1 MVEEHGFHLN
11 TNILETNVI
20 NIILLIALLIFSFAE
35 PLKAGL
41 AKRQA
46 RITEKLDT
54 AANYLIMANFR
65 HKESVETLERIRNF
79 ALQTKKEGLEQKRR
93 LLEEQSDRF
102 YKQIKE
108 EVRLGKELVLETKQA
123 VDGLIYD
130 SYLNLVLS
138 KSATFK

>member
-1 MVEEHGFHLN
+1 VEESEFHLN
-11 TNILETNVI
+11 TDILETNLI

-35 PLKAGL
+35 PVKTGL
-41 AKRQA
+41 ATRQA
-46 RITEKLDT
+46 KITEKLDT

-93 LLEEQSDRF
+93 LLEEQSERF

-108 EVRLGKELVLETKQA
+108 EVRLGKELLLETKQA

-138 KSATFK
+138 KSSNLK

>member
-1 MVEEHGFHLN
+1 MEESGFHLN
-11 TNILETNVI
+11 TDILETNLI

-35 PLKAGL
+35 PVKTGL
-41 AKRQA
+41 ATRQA
-46 RITEKLDT
+46 KITEKLDT

-93 LLEEQSDRF
+93 LLEEQSERF

-108 EVRLGKELVLETKQA
+108 EVRLGKELLLETKQA

-138 KSATFK
+138 KSSNLK

>member
-11 TNILETNVI
+11 TNILETNLI

-35 PLKAGL
+35 PVKTSL

-46 RITEKLDT
+46 KITEKLDT

-79 ALQTKKEGLEQKRR
+79 ALQTKKEGLEQKRK
-93 LLEEQSDRF
+93 LLEEQSEKF
-102 YKQIKE
+102 YKQITE
-108 EVRLGKELVLETKQA
+108 EIRLGKELLLETKQA

-138 KSATFK
+138 KSSIFK

>member
-1 MVEEHGFHLN
+1 MVEESGFHLN
-11 TNILETNVI
+11 TDILETNVI
-20 NIILLIALLIFSFAE
+20 NIVLLVALLIFSFAE
-35 PLKAGL
+35 PIKTGL

-79 ALQTKKEGLEQKRR
+79 ALQTKKEGLEQKRK
-93 LLEEQSDRF
+93 LLEEQSERF

-108 EVRLGKELVLETKQA
+108 EVRLGKELLLETKQS

-130 SYLNLVLS
+130 SYLNLILT
-138 KSATFK
+138 KSSNLK

>member
-1 MVEEHGFHLN
+1 MEENGFHLN
-11 TNILETNVI
+11 TDILETNLI

-35 PLKAGL
+35 PVKTGL
-41 AKRQA
+41 SKRQA

-79 ALQTKKEGLEQKRR
+79 ALQTKKEGLDQKRR
-93 LLEEQSDRF
+93 LLEDQSERF

-108 EVRLGKELVLETKQA
+108 EVRLGKELLLETKQA

-138 KSATFK
+138 KSADFK

>member
-35 PLKAGL
+35 PLKTGL

-93 LLEEQSDRF
+93 LLEEQSERF

-138 KSATFK
+138 KSANFK

>member
-1 MVEEHGFHLN
+1 MEDKGFHFN
-11 TNILETNVI
+11 TDILETNLI

-35 PLKAGL
+35 PVKTDL

-79 ALQTKKEGLEQKRR
+79 ALQTKKEGLEQKRK
-93 LLEEQSDRF
+93 LLDEQSERF

-108 EVRLGKELVLETKQA
+108 EVRLGKELLLETKQA

-130 SYLNLVLS
+130 SYLNLVLFES
-138 KSATFK
+138 TRFE

>member
-1 MVEEHGFHLN
+1 MVEESGFHLN
-11 TNILETNVI
+11 TDILETNLI

-35 PLKAGL
+35 PVKTGL
-41 AKRQA
+41 AQRQA
-46 RITEKLDT
+46 KITEKLDT

-93 LLEEQSDRF
+93 LLEDQSERF

-108 EVRLGKELVLETKQA
+108 EIRLGKELLLETKQA

-138 KSATFK
+138 KSSTIR

>member
-11 TNILETNVI
+11 TNILETNLV

-35 PLKAGL
+35 PVKTGL

-93 LLEEQSDRF
+93 LLEEQSERF

-108 EVRLGKELVLETKQA
+108 EIRLGKELLLETKQA

-130 SYLNLVLS
+130 CYLNLILS
-138 KSATFK
+138 KSSTIK

>member
-1 MVEEHGFHLN
+1 MVEEQGFHLN
-11 TNILETNVI
+11 TDILETNLI
-20 NIILLIALLIFSFAE
+20 NIVLLIALLIFSFAE
-35 PLKAGL
+35 PVKTGL
-41 AKRQA
+41 ATRQA

-93 LLEEQSDRF
+93 LLEEQSERF

-108 EVRLGKELVLETKQA
+108 EVRLGKELLLETKQA

-138 KSATFK
+138 KSANFK

>member
-1 MVEEHGFHLN
+1 VEESGFHLN
-11 TNILETNVI
+11 TDILETNLI

-35 PLKAGL
+35 PVKTGL
-41 AKRQA
+41 ATRQA
-46 RITEKLDT
+46 KITEKLDT

-93 LLEEQSDRF
+93 LLEEQSERF

-108 EVRLGKELVLETKQA
+108 EVRLGKELLLETKQA

-138 KSATFK
+138 KSSNLK